1 MIREDHEMIRDDQLR
16 IGITIWIRR
25 IRTRIRI
32 RIRRIK
38 GMCRSVDRVGG
49 WITLADLGK

>member
-1 MIREDHEMIRDDQLR
+1 MIREEHEMIGGDQLR

-25 IRTRIRI
+25 IRIRIRI
-32 RIRRIK
+32 RIRRIRR
-38 GMCRSVDRVGG
+38 MCRSVDRVGG